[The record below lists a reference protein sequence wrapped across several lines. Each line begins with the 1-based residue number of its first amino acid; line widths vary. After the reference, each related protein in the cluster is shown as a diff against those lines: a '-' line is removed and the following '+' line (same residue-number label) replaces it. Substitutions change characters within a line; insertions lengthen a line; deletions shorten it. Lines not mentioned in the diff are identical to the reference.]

1 MAAHQ
6 IHSVLC
12 VILVTPRKGA
22 KLANGGKSHASGHSE
37 KPGMSGPP
45 MMKPMPGVLD
55 PGVVEAEVAGDG
67 VDGDCMLP
75 FCRPP
80 QRQRG
85 T

>member
-1 MAAHQ
+1 MTGKNRW
-6 IHSVLC
+6 IDSG
-12 VILVTPRKGA
+12 PRKVIEPSTMM
-22 KLANGGKSHASGHSE
+22 NPTPGG
-37 KPGMSGPP
+37 
-45 MMKPMPGVLD
+45 
-55 PGVVEAEVAGDG
+55 VEADAAVDG